1 MKVLLLFSYL
11 KSDMGSDSQADGM
24 KRMEQIKIWVR
35 KKIWNKAAVA
45 IAFVHFFVSFWTD
58 RLIFRYVTWDFSG
71 WKQAFKSLET
81 IGVKLAFLVLLIF
94 LWQGI
99 FSFFLRAERRFRR
112 FALFYLTVVL
122 ALLLLT
128 WPGIWRMDEFGL
140 LTSSVQ
146 LFPHFWQN
154 WITSVW
160 YIYAL
165 MLLPFPAGVIVTQL
179 VIVSLVYARVVC
191 GALDEYDLSVKER
204 GIRADTEK
212 ERKKRAGFAVL
223 LSIPFFLL
231 PVLDSNLY
239 PMRMSM
245 YAFLEL
251 LLLSELYRAAQAFQ
265 HARRAGQTS
274 GGMTACGGIQT
285 AGGMTACGADQAAG
299 TARVTPALV
308 CLAAVVTVWRTEA
321 IYYLA
326 LFPVIMLAIEGWRRC
341 YKRILLYFMAFLILF
356 VPQKIGEKLTSGQQY
371 QLTSIVLPL
380 VPLVQA
386 VQQDGE
392 RELLEQI
399 NLVVDT
405 DVIERAAAQGK
416 NGISMFWSEPDFQ
429 RTSYTAEDFAGFQSA
444 YHKLIIK
451 YPLVFL
457 MERWQTFLSS
467 TDLLEDTT
475 QLFSDAGVENYRV
488 FAQYPLSRPISNKI
502 RTCVI
507 KKLEC
512 RKNEDYKEKHPI
524 ADWVYS
530 PVPAVVILAVILIAE
545 LLRKRWMAALLV
557 LTACVRVPLVFLTAP
572 SRLFMYYYSV
582 WLIGY
587 VLLFYIAAGYIF
599 RHSRGR

>member
-1 MKVLLLFSYL
+1 MEP
-11 KSDMGSDSQADGM
+11 DSQADGM
-24 KRMEQIKIWVR
+24 KKMERIKIWVR
-35 KKIWNKAAVA
+35 KRIWNKTAVV
-45 IAFVHFFVSFWTD
+45 IAFVHFIASFWTD
-58 RLIFRYVTWDFSG
+58 RLIFRYVTWDFSV

-81 IGVKLAFLVLLIF
+81 IGVKLSFLVLLIF
-94 LWQGI
+94 LWQGV
-99 FSFFLRAERRFRR
+99 FSFFVRAERRFRR
-112 FALFYLTVVL
+112 FALFYLTVML

-146 LFPHFWQN
+146 LFPHWWQN
-154 WITSVW
+154 YITSVW

-204 GIRADTEK
+204 GICADAEK

-251 LLLSELYRAAQAFQ
+251 LLLSELYRAAQASWR
-265 HARRAGQTS
+265 ARRAEQEADD
-274 GGMTACGGIQT
+274 MTV
-285 AGGMTACGADQAAG
+285 CGAGQAAE
-299 TARVTPALV
+299 TAQVTPALV

-321 IYYLA
+321 VYYLV
-326 LFPVIMLAIEGWRRC
+326 LFPLIMLAIEGWRRC

-386 VQQDGE
+386 AQQDGE
-392 RELLEQI
+392 KEILEQI

-429 RTSYTAEDFAGFQSA
+429 RTNYTAEDFAGFQSA
-444 YHKLIIK
+444 YHRLIIK

-457 MERWQTFLSS
+457 KERWQTFLSS

-475 QLFSDAGVENYRV
+475 QLFSDTDVENYRV
-488 FAQYPLSRPISNKI
+488 FAQYPLSRPISDKI
-502 RTCVI
+502 RTYVI

-524 ADWVYS
+524 ADWLYS
-530 PVPAVVILAVILIAE
+530 PLPAVVILTVILIAE

>member
-1 MKVLLLFSYL
+1 MEP
-11 KSDMGSDSQADGM
+11 DSSIDGM
-24 KRMEQIKIWVR
+24 KRMERIKIWVHKR
-35 KKIWNKAAVA
+35 IWNKSAVA
-45 IAFVHFFVSFWTD
+45 IAFVHFLVSFWTD

-71 WKQAFKSLET
+71 WKQALKSLET
-81 IGVKLAFLVLLIF
+81 IGVKLSFLVLLII

-99 FSFFLRAERRFRR
+99 FSFFVRTERRFRR
-112 FALFYLTVVL
+112 FALFYLTVML

-140 LTSSVQ
+140 LSSSVQ

-165 MLLPFPAGVIVTQL
+165 MLLPFPAGVIATQL
-179 VIVSLVYARVVC
+179 VIVSLIYARVVC

-204 GIRADTEK
+204 GIRTDTDK
-212 ERKKRAGFAVL
+212 ESKKRAGFAAL

-265 HARRAGQTS
+265 RARRAGQTS
-274 GGMTACGGIQT
+274 GGMTACG
-285 AGGMTACGADQAAG
+285 ADPSAV

-326 LFPVIMLAIEGWRRC
+326 LFPVSMLAIEGWRRC

-380 VPLVQA
+380 VPLVLA
-386 VQQDGE
+386 AQQDGE
-392 RELLEQI
+392 REILEQI

-429 RTSYTAEDFAGFQSA
+429 RTDYTAEDFAGFQSA

-457 MERWQTFLSS
+457 KERWQTFLSS

-475 QLFSDAGVENYRV
+475 QLFSDTGVENYRN
-488 FAQYPLSRPISNKI
+488 FAQYPLSRPISDNI

-512 RKNEDYKEKHPI
+512 RRNADYKEKHPI

-545 LLRKRWMAALLV
+545 MLRKRWMAALLV
-557 LTACVRVPLVFLTAP
+557 LTACLRVPLVFLTAP

-587 VLLFYIAAGYIF
+587 VLLFYIAAERIF
-599 RHSRGR
+599 RHSRER